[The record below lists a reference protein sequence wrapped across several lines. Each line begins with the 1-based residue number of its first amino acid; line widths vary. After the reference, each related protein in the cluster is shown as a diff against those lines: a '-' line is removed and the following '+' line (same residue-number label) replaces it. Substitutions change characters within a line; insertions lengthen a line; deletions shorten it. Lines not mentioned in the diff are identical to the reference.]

1 MSDIIIF
8 TPKAELAAQEDLSS
22 FISLCRNNPSVFGK
36 DLDFDEDLWDVTK
49 DLGRK
54 GMGNKHERI
63 RFSNLKTAK
72 MTHPDSMDEAFKDLA
87 KSYIRYLHGL
97 RSSKS
102 IGHRLEALR
111 VLEGNFSA
119 PPMNSIPR

>member
-1 MSDIIIF
+1 MSY
-8 TPKAELAAQEDLSS
+8 ELSLNVRAWLTDQEDLAS
-22 FISLCRNNPSVFGK
+22 FNEICRNNPSVFGK
-36 DLDFDEDLWDVTK
+36 DLDLDEDIWDVTK
-49 DLGRK
+49 YLSRI

-72 MTHPDSMDEAFKDLA
+72 MTHPDSMDEAFKDFA